1 MGLADA
7 AVLRSLLCV
16 TAHHIDVTDGK
27 GVSSCRYA
35 LKRDAVR
42 AISERLSDTQAGVS
56 DETITAVT
64 LLAIDEVSYVL
75 VYQHVAVLIDEECR
89 EFHSILPTGASI

>member
-1 MGLADA
+1 LIWLQIGLADA

-35 LKRDAVR
+35 LKRDEVR

-64 LLAIDEVSYVL
+64 LLAIDEVSFV
-75 VYQHVAVLIDEECR
+75 
-89 EFHSILPTGASI
+89 S